1 MGKRVLKLDIIRIFA
16 LFCVICVHF
25 LLNSGFYDTEVSGI
39 KMYCLILS
47 RSLFIICVPLFLI
60 LTGYLMNRK
69 TISKKYYRGIS
80 RTLIVY
86 IICSIIYSI
95 FLKFYLK
102 EEMTIKIFIERLLN
116 FTGTEYAWYIEM
128 YIGLF
133 LLIPFLNIIFN
144 NLSKK
149 ENQILLFTLVLVV
162 ALPSVLNIFKFD
174 SIDWWKMPSSDKKY
188 VKILPDWWS
197 KIYPILYYFL
207 GAYLYKYNVKLSIR
221 KNIILLVVVMFLD
234 GTFNYYRSYKTNF
247 IWGAWNTYSSL
258 SVFIMTFLVFNIL
271 SKIKINKSSN
281 KIELILKVLSEAT
294 LGAYLISCMFDEIV
308 YTKLIER
315 VPNVFDRFYY
325 APIVVLIV
333 FLSSMITSIC
343 IDILYKLICIVI
355 NKLKN
360 ILQREGKVI

>member
-80 RTLIVY
+80 RTLIIY

-133 LLIPFLNIIFN
+133 LLIPFLNII
-144 NLSKK
+144 K
-149 ENQILLFTLVLVV
+149 
-162 ALPSVLNIFKFD
+162 
-174 SIDWWKMPSSDKKY
+174 
-188 VKILPDWWS
+188 
-197 KIYPILYYFL
+197 
-207 GAYLYKYNVKLSIR
+207 
-221 KNIILLVVVMFLD
+221 
-234 GTFNYYRSYKTNF
+234 
-247 IWGAWNTYSSL
+247 
-258 SVFIMTFLVFNIL
+258 
-271 SKIKINKSSN
+271 
-281 KIELILKVLSEAT
+281 
-294 LGAYLISCMFDEIV
+294 
-308 YTKLIER
+308 
-315 VPNVFDRFYY
+315 
-325 APIVVLIV
+325 
-333 FLSSMITSIC
+333 
-343 IDILYKLICIVI
+343 
-355 NKLKN
+355 
-360 ILQREGKVI
+360 